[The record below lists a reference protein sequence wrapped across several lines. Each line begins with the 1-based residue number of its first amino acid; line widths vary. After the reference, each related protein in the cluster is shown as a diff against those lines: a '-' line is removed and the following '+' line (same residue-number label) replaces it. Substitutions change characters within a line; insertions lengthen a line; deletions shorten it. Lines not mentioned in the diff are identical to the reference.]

1 MQYYGLGALVVVIL
15 ALGAA
20 VAYLAM
26 LLVQA
31 STDLDTTTVA
41 LSEETSTNTVL
52 EQANRVLL
60 TDRARLEVYLEAATD
75 RYGEV
80 SSENVSLQSDLVA
93 EKDQYT
99 LLDTE
104 LTSLQSRHDEL
115 ASAHDA
121 LLDRHDALES
131 DYDDLAARH
140 EDLSDRYAEVQRLA
154 RNILELR
161 ERIADLEVQ
170 LASSGGR

>member
-1 MQYYGLGALVVVIL
+1 MQYYGLGALVVVLL

-31 STDLDTTTVA
+31 STDLDTTAVA
-41 LSEETSTNTVL
+41 LAQETSTNTVL

-60 TDRARLEVYLEAATD
+60 TDRTRLEVYLEAATD

-80 SSENVSLQSDLVA
+80 SSENVTLQSDLVA

-104 LTSLQSRHDEL
+104 LTNLQSRHDEL

-121 LLDRHDALES
+121 LLDRHDALEA
-131 DYDDLAARH
+131 DYNDLAARH
-140 EDLSDRYAEVQRLA
+140 DDLADRYAEVQRLA
-154 RNILELR
+154 RTILELR
-161 ERIADLEVQ
+161 ERIADLEAQ
-170 LASSGGR
+170 LAPSGGR

>member
-1 MQYYGLGALVVVIL
+1 MQYYGLGALVVVML

-20 VAYLAM
+20 VAYLAL

-31 STDLDTTTVA
+31 STDLDTTAVA
-41 LSEETSTNTVL
+41 LAEEASTNTVL
-52 EQANRVLL
+52 EQSNRALL
-60 TDRARLEVYLEAATD
+60 TDRARLEVYLEAATE

-80 SSENVSLQSDLVA
+80 SSANVTLQSDLVA
-93 EKDQYT
+93 EKDQYA

-104 LTSLQSRHDEL
+104 LKDLRQRHEKL

-131 DYDDLAARH
+131 DYGDLAARH
-140 EDLSDRYAEVQRLA
+140 EALADRYAEVQRLA
-154 RNILELR
+154 RTILELR
-161 ERIADLEVQ
+161 ERIADLEAQ
-170 LASSGGR
+170 LAPSGG